1 MSSSV
6 ICDLPRDDR
15 PRERMMMHGAET
27 LSDAELVAIFIG
39 SGRRGRNAVE
49 LARDLMSEGMA
60 RLARREMQYLT
71 AVDGIG
77 MAKAARIVAAFEL
90 ARRIQAA
97 RPDEPDV
104 FDTHR
109 LGTSLV
115 TRYGRHM
122 QERLGAVLLD
132 SRHRI
137 MKQKE
142 IFVGTI
148 NSALVSTSDI
158 VRFALIEHGTAV
170 VVFHNH
176 PSGNPAPSGEDESFT
191 QKLRFSLSTCDIE
204 LVDHLIIGAHGY
216 FSMKEK
222 GMI

>member
-1 MSSSV
+1 MTQV
-6 ICDLPRDDR
+6 ICDLPRDER
-15 PRERMMMHGAET
+15 PRERMLMHGAET
-27 LSDAELVAIFIG
+27 LSDAELVALFIG
-39 SGRRGRNAVE
+39 SGRRGRNAVDI
-49 LARDLMSEGMA
+49 ARDLLAEGGMP
-60 RLARREMQYLT
+60 RLARREVNYLT
-71 AVDGIG
+71 QVPGIG
-77 MAKAARIVAAFEL
+77 VAKATSIVAAFEL
-90 ARRIQAA
+90 ARRYASGK
-97 RPDEPDV
+97 PEEPPA
-104 FDTHR
+104 FDTHI
-109 LGTSLV
+109 LGTTLV
-115 TRYGRHM
+115 TRYGKHM

-137 MKQKE
+137 LKQKE

-158 VRFALIEHGTAV
+158 IRFALLERGTGI

-191 QKLRFSLSTCDIE
+191 KKLRFSLSTCDIE

-222 GMI
+222 GLL

>member
-1 MSSSV
+1 MTQV
-6 ICDLPRDDR
+6 ICDLPSDDR
-15 PRERMMMHGAET
+15 PRERMLMHGAET
-27 LSDAELVAIFIG
+27 LSDAELVALFIG

-49 LARDLMSEGMA
+49 ISRDLLSEGMA
-60 RLARREMQYLT
+60 RLARREVAYLT
-71 AVDGIG
+71 EVPGVGI
-77 MAKAARIVAAFEL
+77 AKATRIVAAFEL
-90 ARRIQAA
+90 ARRIAA
-97 RPDEPDV
+97 GKPDDLPI
-104 FDTHR
+104 FDTHV
-109 LGTSLV
+109 LGTKLV
-115 TRYGRHM
+115 ARYGRHM

-132 SRHRI
+132 SRHRVL
-137 MKQKE
+137 KEKE

-158 VRFALIEHGTAV
+158 IRFALLEQGSAV

-176 PSGNPAPSGEDESFT
+176 PSGNPTPSGEDESFT

-222 GMI
+222 GLL